1 MQILLTEVTGAIGRA
16 VARSLLASGHDVV
29 GIAEQPHRDLD
40 SEVRFARAALD
51 HPILRTLAADADV
64 VVQLPPQ
71 GSMRPA
77 DVVRVS
83 DVAARGGARLIFPS
97 L

>member
-51 HPILRTLAADADV
+51 QSSCAIHRADV
-64 VVQLPPQ
+64 VQFAQVEQ
-71 GSMRPA
+71 
-77 DVVRVS
+77 
-83 DVAARGGARLIFPS
+83 
-97 L
+97 